1 MIFFFFLTEKAK
13 FWWKK
18 FGNFNFLSF
27 LLVFAFSGPDT
38 SAYIPL
44 VLTTLIDIINRPNTP
59 KTLLENTGE
68 SLSIDYKILN
78 RLWLSSIATMWEF
91 IGNSSRLFIEF
102 FVFFLIVA
110 KTKAKRFLF
119 RFPIFTISHR
129 HFCCFFPELRDL
141 VKKMFNEFRISTVFA
156 KLKILIGMP
165 DRVAKPGGKTGT
177 ERNFIVRKR
186 SIWHD

>member
-1 MIFFFFLTEKAK
+1 MPRTLWFFFFFLTEKAK

-119 RFPIFTISHR
+119 RFPIFYDQPSP
-129 HFCCFFPELRDL
+129 FLLFFSGITGFG
-141 VKKMFNEFRISTVFA
+141 KKNV
-156 KLKILIGMP
+156 
-165 DRVAKPGGKTGT
+165 
-177 ERNFIVRKR
+177 
-186 SIWHD
+186 